1 MSGPTDLPRASLAHR
16 LLMGV
21 VVPAT
26 NVTTEAEM
34 DDLRPRG
41 VVNATARI
49 ANPDRIVA
57 GDADAAV
64 VRAAIVGA

>member
-1 MSGPTDLPRASLAHR
+1 MDEAPPLNPCASLAHR

-41 VVNATARI
+41 V
-49 ANPDRIVA
+49 
-57 GDADAAV
+57 
-64 VRAAIVGA
+64 